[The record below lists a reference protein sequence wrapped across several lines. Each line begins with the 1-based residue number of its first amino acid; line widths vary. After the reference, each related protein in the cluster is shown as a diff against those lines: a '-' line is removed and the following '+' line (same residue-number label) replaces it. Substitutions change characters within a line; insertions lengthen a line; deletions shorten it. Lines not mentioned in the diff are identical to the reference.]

1 MYTQTE
7 KSKINQQKAKIP
19 EKFLKDCSVYRDF
32 PDRAENIITDK
43 NISLKY
49 IKNDQLLLQTKN
61 LVQKERQINIQVLQH
76 LQEIEKRKLYL
87 DRGFPSLFEYAVKEL
102 GYSHSAAYRRIKTM
116 RLCRDIP
123 QAVSKIK
130 TGSLNLTT
138 ASQLQTFF
146 EKKKR
151 KDREEEKTFVKKNL
165 VLDACLRRHDTYERI
180 EKTFKTNCPE
190 ECDVQSTF
198 LPAAVC
204 VKENGEQDKNRLKA
218 SSSEEC
224 NANSTSLPAAGC
236 VKENEEQDKKTPVHL
251 NSNQKLD
258 LIKKAENQSSREL
271 EKTLFDIDPEVNN
284 AKEKVR
290 DIKNN
295 KVEIKVILDKKS
307 QAKLELLKKLLSHK
321 NPNMSYGE
329 LISVLAEVGLN
340 KYDPKRKIK
349 KQSSAKKQEIK
360 IDKQVESN
368 KAEVFDKKPRKASAV
383 KIDKQSNKVDVFD
396 KKPQKTSAVK
406 IDKQS
411 NKADA
416 FDKEP
421 QQTSA
426 VTINQKINN
435 DQKDL
440 KPKRY
445 ISSEV
450 RRHVWMRDQGK
461 CTYVCPKTKRRC
473 ASDHLLQIDHI
484 KPFSLG
490 GTNEADNLRLLC
502 ASHNQFMF
510 SRYQKKYG

>member
-7 KSKINQQKAKIP
+7 KNKTNQLKANG
-19 EKFLKDCSVYRDF
+19 KFLKDFSTYKAF
-32 PDRAENIITDK
+32 PDGAKNANITANE
-43 NISLKY
+43 NISLKH
-49 IKNDQLLLQTKN
+49 IRNDQLLLQTKN
-61 LVQKERQINIQVLQH
+61 LVQKERQINIRVLQH

-151 KDREEEKTFVKKNL
+151 KDRDAEKTFVKKNL
-165 VLDACLRRHDTYERI
+165 VLDACLRRNDTYERI
-180 EKTFKTNCPE
+180 EKTFKTNGPA

-198 LPAAVC
+198 LPAAGC
-204 VKENGEQDKNRLKA
+204 VIKNEEQDNKTLKA
-218 SSSEEC
+218 GSPSEC
-224 NANSTSLPAAGC
+224 DVQSTFLPAAEC
-236 VKENEEQDKKTPVHL
+236 VKKSEEQDKKIPIKL

-258 LIKKAENQSSREL
+258 LIKQAENQSSREL
-271 EKTLFDIDPEVNN
+271 EKTLFDIDPEVSN
-284 AKEKVR
+284 ATKEKVR
-290 DIKNN
+290 DVKND
-295 KVEIKVILDKKS
+295 KVEIKLILDKKS
-307 QAKLELLKKLLSHK
+307 QAKLEMLKKLLSHK

-340 KYDPKRKIK
+340 KYDPKRKVK
-349 KQSSAKKQEIK
+349 KQVVK
-360 IDKQVESN
+360 IDKQTENNKANIFDKELRKDSAVTIDKQSN
-368 KAEVFDKKPRKASAV
+368 KAEVF
-383 KIDKQSNKVDVFD
+383 N

-406 IDKQS
+406 INKQVES
-411 NKADA
+411 NRTEI
-416 FDKEP
+416 FDKESHK
-421 QQTSA
+421 TS
-426 VTINQKINN
+426 VVKMKKKINN
-435 DQKDL
+435 NQKCL

-445 ISSEV
+445 IPSKV
-450 RRHVWMRDQGK
+450 KHHVWMRDQGK

-490 GTNEADNLRLLC
+490 GTNQADNLRLLC
-502 ASHNQFMF
+502 ANHNQFMF
-510 SRYQKKYG
+510 SRYQKTYG

>member
-1 MYTQTE
+1 MYTQT
-7 KSKINQQKAKIP
+7 KKNKTSQLKVS
-19 EKFLKDCSVYRDF
+19 EKFLKDFSAYRAF
-32 PDRAENIITDK
+32 PDRAKNA

-49 IKNDQLLLQTKN
+49 IRNDQLLLQTKN

-102 GYSHSAAYRRIKTM
+102 GYSHSAAYRRIKSM

-123 QAVSKIK
+123 QAASRIK

-165 VLDACLRRHDTYERI
+165 VLDACLRRLDTYERI
-180 EKTFKTNCPE
+180 EKTFKTNGLA
-190 ECDVQSTF
+190 ECNLQSTF
-198 LPAAVC
+198 
-204 VKENGEQDKNRLKA
+204 
-218 SSSEEC
+218 
-224 NANSTSLPAAGC
+224 LPAAGC
-236 VKENEEQDKKTPVHL
+236 VKENEEQDTKTPIQL
-251 NSNQKLD
+251 NPNQKLD

-284 AKEKVR
+284 ATKEKVR
-290 DIKNN
+290 DIKSG
-295 KVEIKVILDKKS
+295 KVEMKVILDKKS
-307 QAKLELLKKLLSHK
+307 QAKLEVLKKLLSHK

-329 LISVLAEVGLN
+329 LISVLARDGLN

-349 KQSSAKKQEIK
+349 KQSPAKKQAIK
-360 IDKQVESN
+360 IDKQTKNN
-368 KAEVFDKKPRKASAV
+368 KVEVFG
-383 KIDKQSNKVDVFD
+383 
-396 KKPQKTSAVK
+396 
-406 IDKQS
+406 
-411 NKADA
+411 
-416 FDKEP
+416 KEP
-421 QQTSA
+421 QQTS
-426 VTINQKINN
+426 TLTMKQKINN
-435 DQKDL
+435 DQKYL
-440 KPKRY
+440 KAKRY

-450 RRHVWMRDQGK
+450 RNHVWVRDQGK

-473 ASDHLLQIDHI
+473 SSDHLLQIDHI

-502 ASHNQFMF
+502 ANHNQFMF
-510 SRYQKKYG
+510 SRYQKKYR